1 MIIPSR
7 EAWLIV
13 AVVSA
18 VSAGVSAALLTIS
31 VAEDNIINMVLSA
44 AALVLFIGSLLAA
57 LNARSKLARLNQSEV
72 EVKYLKLKK
81 PGIERQEEEE
91 IVPKGK
97 KPKE

>member
-1 MIIPSR
+1 MNIPSR

-18 VSAGVSAALLTIS
+18 VSAGVSAALLAIS
-31 VAEDNIINMVLSA
+31 VAEDNLINMALSA
-44 AALVLFIGSLLAA
+44 AAFILFIGCFFVA
-57 LNARSKLARLNQSEV
+57 LSARSKLARLNRSEV

-81 PGIERQEEEE
+81 PGIERREEED